1 MSEYEIFTDSS
12 CDLPQEMLKQYGIII
27 ALCYLGKVV
36 KGTKQNFGQRIYKR
50 IGRILIKT
58 I

>member
-36 KGTKQNFGQRIYKR
+36 KGTK
-50 IGRILIKT
+50 
-58 I
+58 